1 MSRLGQAIRRHRE
14 TARNQRELD
23 RTYRMMS
30 GTEMRT
36 ELSNLARW
44 TR

>member
-1 MSRLGQAIRRHRE
+1 MSRFGQAIRRHRE
-14 TARNQRELD
+14 TARHQRELD
-23 RTYRMMS
+23 HTYQMMS
-30 GTEMRT
+30 GTQMGT